1 LALRPIELQPV
12 SAKLA
17 EPITPN
23 TGRGDAACHKVQTV
37 RRTNLLSLSSVV
49 ILCSG
54 MLGQALPALGEEPM
68 PYVTATR
75 TTVSRALE
83 ATFGNDIAQVT
94 YYTPAPIEGVQAAL
108 DYGALIATS
117 RQFIGSS
124 ALLFR
129 SDLGLISNF
138 ELYFGPKAYLAFL
151 QGEGTAKSDVAAIAG
166 GVSTRVDLYPPWGV
180 AVFGSFFYSP
190 NVLTFGSAN
199 NLYDLTAG
207 AEARIASQLV
217 AVGGYRWLKFTL
229 QLQSDNRLSN
239 ELFIG
244 VRWQFR

>member
-1 LALRPIELQPV
+1 
-12 SAKLA
+12 
-17 EPITPN
+17 
-23 TGRGDAACHKVQTV
+23 
-37 RRTNLLSLSSVV
+37 
-49 ILCSG
+49 
-54 MLGQALPALGEEPM
+54 MLGQALPALGEEPL
-68 PYVTATR
+68 PTATATR
-75 TTVSRALE
+75 PGVSNALE
-83 ATFGNDIAQVT
+83 ATFGNDIAQLT
-94 YYTPAPIEGVQAAL
+94 YYTPAPIEGVQGSL

-117 RQFIGSS
+117 RQFIGST

-129 SDLGLISNF
+129 TDLGIFQNF
-138 ELYFGPKAYLAFL
+138 ELEIGPKAYLAFL

-166 GVSTRVDLYPPWGV
+166 GASARVDLYPPWGI

-239 ELFIG
+239 ELFVG
-244 VRWQFR
+244 VRWQFK